1 MTDILDDERDHNQLH
16 RRAFLAAGAAA
27 AVLAGSGDSLA
38 QSQPAGAPAPN
49 GQGAMPGNVRVER
62 LDGSILLIG
71 IRQESDRV
79 ELSSVIGLGRL
90 MYMLDHDEA
99 LRVAVLYSQG
109 PDFIGGILD
118 AESWAPVLSSG
129 RFPEISQF
137 VNPVGTIPPRRE
149 KPLVVAVQGKCQ
161 GAGHEL
167 FLAADVRV
175 AASDAVFAQPEVTR
189 GHFPAGGAPITFVR
203 EAGWANAMRYML
215 TGDEWGADEAYRMG
229 LVQFVTPPG
238 KQLDRAIAV
247 ARKISAAAP
256 LGVRATLGSAHRAL
270 SEGQDAAFAALFPE
284 LARLAQ
290 SDDHQEYFR
299 ALGEKRAPAY
309 RGR

>member
-1 MTDILDDERDHNQLH
+1 MTDILDDERDHNRLH
-16 RRAFLAAGAAA
+16 RRAFLAAGTAA
-27 AVLAGSGDSLA
+27 AVLAGGGSSFA
-38 QSQPAGAPAPN
+38 QSQTTGASAPG

-90 MYMLDHDEA
+90 MYMLDHDDA

-109 PDFIGGILD
+109 ADFIGGILD
-118 AESWAPVLSSG
+118 AESWAPVLRTG
-129 RFPEISQF
+129 RFPETPQF
-137 VNPVGTIPPRRE
+137 VNPVGTVAPRRE

-167 FLAADVRV
+167 FLAADVRI
-175 AASDAVFAQPEVTR
+175 AASDTVFAQPEVTR

-215 TGDEWGADEAYRMG
+215 TGDEWGAEEAYRMG

-238 KQLDRAIAV
+238 KQLDRAIEV
-247 ARKISAAAP
+247 ARKIAAAAP
-256 LGVRATLGSAHRAL
+256 LGIRATLSSAHRAL
-270 SEGQDAAFAALFPE
+270 SEGQDAAFAALFSE

-299 ALGEKRAPAY
+299 ARAEKRAPAF